1 MEQPKRKL
9 KIKDEEEVIMGLASL
24 AFGLLILFIQLVVWA
39 VGAILLAYGLFRLYQ
54 GIEIV
59 KVEGG
64 KYAPK

>member
-1 MEQPKRKL
+1 MEQQKRKL

-54 GIEIV
+54 GIEII
-59 KVEGG
+59 KVGGG
-64 KYAPK
+64 KV